1 MDKLLILHSK
11 YISEKRTHMYK
22 IMIVDDEPMVIHGL
36 CRQINWE
43 SYGLELAGTAVTGE
57 SALSILKQK
66 TIDILFTDIC
76 MPKMDGLNLISAAK
90 QQNPFLRSV
99 VISSHSEFDY
109 VKKALLLGVENY
121 LLKPIDQRELDKTL
135 EKTIDNLNRDRISV
149 QKDAT
154 GSSAFRNNILDRW
167 VNAAIQDYEFYERA
181 ELLNINLSARQYQV
195 CVIDIFGSDT
205 ESQKLLYV
213 QLLLDKCRNSFSP
226 VFRGEYFIDR
236 FSRIVTVFHG
246 DELEK
251 RHDEL
256 ELLLNN
262 IITDVLTRGIRTF
275 ACIGPA
281 SDGIDHVAHDY
292 SDAVEYLNY
301 RFIDP
306 GAGCISYGDILQKFN
321 MFGCELVLIQFAKML
336 AEEDT
341 AMTSAIVKN
350 LLDICSGAPMKTIKN
365 CMIPFLIM
373 LVRRMN
379 ESGHTSEMLPST
391 ATTGFA
397 ALNSIDSIKNLD
409 KWFSDIICQSLEVM
423 GKRKMSLHL
432 LVQRTLDIV
441 SKDYS
446 HSDLSLNTIA
456 ADFKVSTA
464 YLGQLFRK
472 ETGKYYNDYLTE
484 VRLQAS
490 KILLL
495 ETELKIRD
503 ILYRIGMPNQSYY
516 NRVFKKAYGMS
527 PLSFRHRER
536 VEI

>member
-1 MDKLLILHSK
+1 
-11 YISEKRTHMYK
+11 MYK

-36 CRQINWE
+36 CSQINWE
-43 SYGLELAGTAVTGE
+43 SYSLELAGTAETGE

-66 TIDILFTDIC
+66 PIDILFTDIC
-76 MPKMDGLNLISAAK
+76 MPKMDGLSLISAAK

-135 EKTIDNLNRDRISV
+135 EKTIDNLNRISV
-149 QKDAT
+149 QQDAT

-181 ELLNINLSARQYQV
+181 ELLHIDLSARQYQV
-195 CVIDIFGSDT
+195 CVIDIFGFDT
-205 ESQKLLYV
+205 EHRKLPYV
-213 QLLLDKCRNSFSP
+213 QLLLDKCRNSFFP
-226 VFRGEYFIDR
+226 VFSGECFIDR
-236 FSRIVTVFHG
+236 FNRVVTVFHG

-251 RHDEL
+251 RQDEL
-256 ELLLNN
+256 EHLMKNRITGDLNG
-262 IITDVLTRGIRTF
+262 GIRTF

-281 SDGIDHVAHDY
+281 SEGIDHVAHDY

-306 GAGCISYGDILQKFN
+306 GADCISYGAVLQKFN
-321 MFGCELVLIQFAKML
+321 SFGCELVLIQFAKVL
-336 AEEDT
+336 AVEDT
-341 AMTSAIVKN
+341 AMTSVIVKN
-350 LLDICSGAPMKTIKN
+350 LLDICCGAPMKTIKN
-365 CMIPFLIM
+365 CLIPFLIM
-373 LVRRMN
+373 LVKRMN

-397 ALNSIDSIKNLD
+397 ALNAIDSIENLD
-409 KWFSDIICQSLEVM
+409 KWFSNIICQSLEVM
-423 GKRKMSLHL
+423 GKRKKSLHL

-441 SKDYS
+441 GKEYS

-456 ADFKVSTA
+456 ADFKVSPA

-527 PLSFRHRER
+527 PLSFRHKEP
-536 VEI
+536 VKV